1 MIANRKTFLVISPL
15 ILTVFL
21 CACSKMAD
29 SLPNYISFDQLAEGY
44 GVEDAAADDCVVFID
59 SKLISGEDVWKT
71 FVAKAEKKQAC
82 SVRIANYIST
92 DSYFFL
98 TDLSYESS
106 FFRVNTS
113 EGTYG
118 EYKYL
123 NHYEI
128 NIKDGDSVRD
138 LYILVD
144 KEDATYDAIQ
154 KSWAS
159 SVPNGGIAS
168 YIVYSN
174 MY

>member
-1 MIANRKTFLVISPL
+1 MYVLRIILARTAIFPL
-15 ILTVFL
+15 
-21 CACSKMAD
+21 
-29 SLPNYISFDQLAEGY
+29 
-44 GVEDAAADDCVVFID
+44 
-59 SKLISGEDVWKT
+59 
-71 FVAKAEKKQAC
+71 
-82 SVRIANYIST
+82 RIR
-92 DSYFFL
+92 F
-98 TDLSYESS
+98 
-106 FFRVNTS
+106 NTS

-128 NIKDGDSVRD
+128 HIKDGDSDDSVRD

-174 MY
+174 IY